1 SAGILSK
8 TWCDPYRFVLVEE
21 LKTWLES
28 QSYCREKHLDLATVQ
43 SDGDRE
49 KLKKAA
55 DAVNFGSF
63 AWIGFYNGVL
73 TWRWSYQNK
82 VINYEKWESR
92 EPDSSRTAEACVFLY
107 ANGNWGDT
115 TCLIEQTFFCQT
127 DKSKIADKFKYIQA
141 NMTWRDAQLYC
152 RTNYIDLA
160 TVKDDSE
167 NKALAVI
174 ITEHN
179 TVGAW
184 IGLSKNLWLWSDQ
197 TEVSWSSV
205 RWETGQPDN
214 TDGSE
219 ECVCAGTEGQMADVS
234 CSTPRFFYCRTPEVR
249 EIKLVRVAVKSAGY
263 LNESAV
269 MAAIETKPLSI
280 TLWHFLLGLS
290 TSPAYQQF
298 VNVYYFMSESKTF
311 SEAELYCKETYTD
324 LATIENTDDLRTL
337 QTAQVTYTG
346 AWIGLRETNALLWH
360 WALADKRFYRDTE
373 TEFRNW
379 AAFEPDD
386 NLNQDCVIMTYRG
399 EFENTNCLNIFNF
412 ICYDAA
418 DSEQQYVYIWRLYT
432 WREAQSY
439 CRQFHTDLVSVRN
452 PDENLQIQQL
462 IPELGF
468 AYIGLFQDS
477 FAWSDRSESA
487 FRNWDLF
494 QPDLLGACVAMHED
508 KYWKTELCWKL
519 KPFFCYRREAVMK
532 RQILRLELK
541 SALNVNDPHM
551 KTAILAEIQQ
561 RLQKLGVRNIT
572 GLEWRE
578 AADGS
583 VFQKNQSKTSAD
595 PMKKKR

>member
-1 SAGILSK
+1 MKRLRVFQKPRLETMSCRKTIQVNPGHFFLPVNEAEMIMKKIQLVLVLELILPSAGILSK

-92 EPDSSRTAEACVFLY
+92 EPDSSRTVEACVFLY

-269 MAAIETKPLSI
+269 MAAIETK
-280 TLWHFLLGLS
+280 
-290 TSPAYQQF
+290 
-298 VNVYYFMSESKTF
+298 VNQM
-311 SEAELYCKETYTD
+311 L
-324 LATIENTDDLRTL
+324 
-337 QTAQVTYTG
+337 
-346 AWIGLRETNALLWH
+346 
-360 WALADKRFYRDTE
+360 
-373 TEFRNW
+373 
-379 AAFEPDD
+379 
-386 NLNQDCVIMTYRG
+386 
-399 EFENTNCLNIFNF
+399 
-412 ICYDAA
+412 
-418 DSEQQYVYIWRLYT
+418 SEQKMDTGSTVT
-432 WREAQSY
+432 WRVLPDGKIFQMQDNNTQKTTAACGE
-439 CRQFHTDLVSVRN
+439 RSVTRYTRTITSTN
-452 PDENLQIQQL
+452 
-462 IPELGF
+462 GC
-468 AYIGLFQDS
+468 
-477 FAWSDRSESA
+477 ESVEI
-487 FRNWDLF
+487 
-494 QPDLLGACVAMHED
+494 AC
-508 KYWKTELCWKL
+508 
-519 KPFFCYRREAVMK
+519 
-532 RQILRLELK
+532 I
-541 SALNVNDPHM
+541 
-551 KTAILAEIQQ
+551 
-561 RLQKLGVRNIT
+561 
-572 GLEWRE
+572 
-578 AADGS
+578 
-583 VFQKNQSKTSAD
+583 
-595 PMKKKR
+595 